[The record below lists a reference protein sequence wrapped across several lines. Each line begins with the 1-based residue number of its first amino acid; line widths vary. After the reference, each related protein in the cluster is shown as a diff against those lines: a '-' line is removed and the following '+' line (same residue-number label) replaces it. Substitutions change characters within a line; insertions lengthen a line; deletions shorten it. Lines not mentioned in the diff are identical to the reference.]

1 MFSLN
6 QPITI
11 LGIPIELISLGFSI
25 VTTFC
30 ALLISIIAL
39 RHSAKPKIDI
49 KINSKGNYYCER
61 SITLKFKVI
70 NRGHWYARPMAI
82 GLVIFC
88 NFDEDFKL
96 LRLRYGSR
104 QEKTDETVKLGT
116 ENMQY
121 FKAENVIVGSEK
133 GGEEFWVEL
142 ILPKIEGKYKVKLD
156 AYSENGVSFKK
167 IFELNC
173 IKRRILYY

>member
-6 QPITI
+6 QPIII
-11 LGIPIELISLGFSI
+11 LGIPIELIDLGFSI

-39 RHSAKPKIDI
+39 RYSAKPKIDI
-49 KINSKGNYYCER
+49 KINSKGNYYCE
-61 SITLKFKVI
+61 SSVTLKFKVT
-70 NRGHWYARPMAI
+70 NKGHWYAQPMVI

-88 NFDEDFKL
+88 NFDKSFEL

-121 FKAENVIVGSEK
+121 FKAEHIIVGSEK
-133 GGEEFWVEL
+133 CGEEFWIDV
-142 ILPKIEGKYKVKLD
+142 ILPRAEGKQKVKLD

-167 IFELNC
+167 NYR
-173 IKRRILYY
+173 IKLYKR